1 MMITERA
8 VMGPFVTEQSTVGP
22 YTVLVFDSPL
32 PQKRA
37 GCPGPLD
44 ISTCVARASKV
55 DRLRSGFRGTP

>member
-1 MMITERA
+1 
-8 VMGPFVTEQSTVGP
+8 MGPFVTEQSTVGP
-22 YTVLVFDSPL
+22 YTDTVLVFESPL

-44 ISTCVARASKV
+44 INTCVARASKV